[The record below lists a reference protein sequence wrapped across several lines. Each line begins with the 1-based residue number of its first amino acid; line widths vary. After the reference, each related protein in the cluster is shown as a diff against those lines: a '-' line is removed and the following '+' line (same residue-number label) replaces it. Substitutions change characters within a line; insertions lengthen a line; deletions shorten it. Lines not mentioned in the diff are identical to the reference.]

1 MMEPM
6 RTNLTFYLNG
16 RPYGGRTLVS
26 HVPGV
31 GEMLLALPR
40 ADLIWP
46 ENLQTI
52 RDAAAGA
59 EIVILAYGALHKKL
73 RPLAAEIVAALR
85 ADGRDLWCL
94 GKTAEGMPR
103 HPLYLK
109 SDAPLVRFDA

>member
-1 MMEPM
+1 
-6 RTNLTFYLNG
+6 
-16 RPYGGRTLVS
+16 V
-26 HVPGV
+26 
-31 GEMLLALPR
+31 LLALPR